1 MGIFKKKGKENDESA
16 EKLTEMPAEKAA
28 VPEATAQAETKTEN
42 QQTEEQPKSEGVPA
56 EEPKTEEQPKPEEV
70 PAEEPKT
77 EEQPKSEEVSAEE
90 PKTEEQPKS
99 EEVPAEEPKTEE
111 QPKSEEVP
119 AEEPKAEA
127 ETKEN
132 TEKSEDTAP
141 EQAVDSEGN
150 THEFYEAFVAGE
162 QEDTKETIRQIL
174 FDLADIFE
182 TILVSV
188 FVVMLAFTFI
198 FCVATVEGDSM
209 LPTLQSS
216 ERLLVSRLDKNVK
229 TGDILILD
237 SHHSVT
243 LDEQGNLVTGDGLGK
258 NIVKRL
264 IATGGQTVNIDFTEG
279 IVYVDD
285 QPLSESY
292 TSTLTKRD
300 EGAFT
305 YPITIPEGY
314 VFVLGDNRSISKDS
328 RHPQVGMIPEDDI
341 VGTVKLRL
349 SPFTVF

>member
-42 QQTEEQPKSEGVPA
+42 QQTEEQL
-56 EEPKTEEQPKPEEV
+56 
-70 PAEEPKT
+70 
-77 EEQPKSEEVSAEE
+77 KSEEVSAEE

-99 EEVPAEEPKTEE
+99 EEVPAEELKTEE